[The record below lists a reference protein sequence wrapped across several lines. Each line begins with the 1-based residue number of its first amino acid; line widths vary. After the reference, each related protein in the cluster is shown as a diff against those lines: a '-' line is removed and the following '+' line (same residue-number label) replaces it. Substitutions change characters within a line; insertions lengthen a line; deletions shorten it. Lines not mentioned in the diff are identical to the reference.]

1 MSMKKRIRVM
11 VDGLSAKDGQSG
23 KIATEIA
30 NAIDCSKDMELVPLS
45 MTGPD
50 TENDIITINDLPV
63 KLFKPNEKDA
73 LLLEIA
79 KEKIDVSCN
88 FTLPSAIIGCVSFY
102 AVNQMPFVLGTTGG
116 DFNHIK
122 ELVVDYGIS
131 AVIAPNMAREIVA
144 FQMMM
149 EKMAKSFPLLFKD
162 YSLKITES
170 HQKNKVNV
178 SGTAEAMVPIFNKLG
193 LEFETDQI
201 IKKRSDEDYDQQNIP
216 IEHWGG
222 HSYNTYS
229 LVKKD
234 GSVVFEFKHNINGRQ
249 AYVDGTLEAIRFLH
263 KKEMHKE
270 NGKLPFSVFGK
281 VYTMYDVLKG

>member
-1 MSMKKRIRVM
+1 M

-23 KIATEIA
+23 KMATEIA
-30 NAIDCSKDMELVPLS
+30 HAIDRSKDMELVPLS

-88 FTLPSAIIGCVSFY
+88 FTLPSAINEIVLFY
-102 AVNQMPFVLGTTGG
+102 AMNQMPFVNGTTGG
-116 DFNHIK
+116 DMEYMTK
-122 ELVVDYGIS
+122 LVINCGIY
-131 AVIAPNMAREIVA
+131 AVITSNTAREVVA

-149 EKMAKSFPLLFKD
+149 KKMSKEFPLLFKD
-162 YSLKITES
+162 YSLQITES
-170 HQKNKVNV
+170 HQKNKVDV

-201 IKKRSDEDYDQQNIP
+201 IKKRSDEDYDQLNIP

-234 GSVVFEFKHNINGRQ
+234 KSVMFEFTHNINGRQ

-270 NGKLPFSVFGK
+270 SGKLSFSTFGK
-281 VYTMYDVLKG
+281 VYSMYDVLKG